1 MNNQAQR
8 RKRVLLA
15 IATLGLILAPGG
27 AMALQC
33 HVGTI
38 AFHPEGGIKSCE
50 IEANHEF
57 RTPLGAT
64 IVCGGGAI
72 LTQHPDGSIESCT
85 LAKPYA
91 AKSQVCAAGKRVAL
105 DPGGRILGCE

>member
-1 MNNQAQR
+1 MSNQIQR
-8 RKRVLLA
+8 PKRALLA
-15 IATLGLILAPGG
+15 IATLGLILAPNG

-38 AFHPEGGIKSCE
+38 TFHPEGGIKSCE

-91 AKSQVCAAGKRVAL
+91 AKTRVCAADKRVLL

>member
-1 MNNQAQR
+1 MNSQAQCP
-8 RKRVLLA
+8 KRALLA
-15 IATLGLILAPGG
+15 IAALGLALAPGG
-27 AMALQC
+27 ALALQC

-50 IEANHEF
+50 IEANHVF

-64 IVCGGGAI
+64 IVCSGGTI

-91 AKSQVCAAGKRVAL
+91 AKTQVCAAGKRVAL
-105 DPGGRILGCE
+105 DPGGRILDCE